1 MREVLHSQSEQPPTV
16 TSVESETASA
26 TVPDIS
32 PASLCAEMDGMIR
45 DEITKLVQ
53 TLFLL
58 PEVNR
63 SRRVVFAGTES
74 GSGCTW
80 MCARAAEILAL
91 QIQASVCVVDCN
103 LRSPRLHQQFG
114 LENHYG
120 LSDALHSSGPVRQY
134 ARQLSRSNLWLLS
147 CGSSADD
154 WQTLLVSDRMRQ
166 RMTELCAA
174 FDYLLIDA
182 PPLGT
187 CNDAIL
193 LGGLSDGVVLV
204 LKANSSRRER
214 ARQAVQELR
223 AANVPIFGAVL
234 NQRTFPIP
242 ESIYRRL

>member
-1 MREVLHSQSEQPPTV
+1 MREVWQSPSEQPPTL
-16 TSVESETASA
+16 TSVEQETAAA
-26 TVPDIS
+26 TEPDTL
-32 PASLCAEMDGMIR
+32 PASLCVELDGVVR

-80 MCARAAEILAL
+80 ICARAAEILAL
-91 QIQASVCVVDCN
+91 QIRASVCVVDCN
-103 LRSPRLHQQFG
+103 LRSPRLHKQFG
-114 LENHYG
+114 LENHHG
-120 LSDALHSSGPVRQY
+120 LSDALRSSGPVRQY
-134 ARQLSRSNLWLLS
+134 ARQLSRKNLWLLS

-166 RMTELCAA
+166 RMTELRAA

-182 PPLGT
+182 TPLGT

-204 LKANSSRRER
+204 LKANSSRREK
-214 ARQAVQELR
+214 ARQALQELR

-242 ESIYRRL
+242 ESIYRRI